1 MTNTEFL
8 LALETLSLSNRG
20 IGISKM
26 MKSIAIETPLEAK
39 VAVLLS
45 RQMDG
50 MLLSQTPP
58 IVYQYSAFKSLQ
70 TGGSR
75 ELGRTY
81 WTALE
86 DGNGCERHSIRHNE
100 YNHAVADVAE
110 AFFEGEES

>member
-1 MTNTEFL
+1 
-8 LALETLSLSNRG
+8 
-20 IGISKM
+20 

-58 IVYQYSAFKSLQ
+58 NICQYSVFNFLG
-70 TGGSR
+70 TGKRR
-75 ELGRTY
+75 EVGRTY

-86 DGNGCERHSIRHNE
+86 DGN
-100 YNHAVADVAE
+100 A
-110 AFFEGEES
+110 